1 MLSNIIN
8 MILSN
13 DKYYIIRVGGFA
25 TDANTKI
32 YYSLFSLALCSH
44 DYLYNNSTECFVIL
58 YYSTLIW
65 TCIEFYL
72 YITATREIKPMHL
85 YYNNT
90 SVLVPR
96 YVGIFLQGFQE
107 GGCISTIG
115 LYFGDRLF
123 ILKYTICLHL
133 LILFIMVNV
142 FFRKSTKQKSSIR
155 QVNSKG
161 SLLLMATITL
171 YNLKMLNDNPLH
183 LQRQLQ
189 MLFVMIYV
197 SFYWTIAVLFK
208 GFRDVIVHIRE
219 KDEYVVKKY
228 DIYDTIYV
236 LAYDVIFE
244 IGMAYLFFYRFLI

>member
-1 MLSNIIN
+1 

-13 DKYYIIRVGGFA
+13 DKYYILRIGDFA

-32 YYSLFSLALCSH
+32 YYSLFSLLLCSH
-44 DYLYNNSTECFVIL
+44 DYLYNNSTECFTIL

-65 TCIEFYL
+65 TCIEFCL
-72 YITATREIKPMHL
+72 YISATREIKPMHL

-96 YVGIFLQGFQE
+96 YAGIFLQGFQE
-107 GGCISTIG
+107 GGCITTIG

-123 ILKYTICLHL
+123 IFKYLIFLHL
-133 LILFIMVNV
+133 LIVFIMFNV
-142 FFRKSTKQKSSIR
+142 FFKKSTRQHSSIR
-155 QVNSKG
+155 QVNSRG
-161 SLLLMATITL
+161 SIILMGIITL
-171 YNLKMLNDNPLH
+171 YDLKMLNDNPLH

-197 SFYWTIAVLFK
+197 SFYWTIATLFK
-208 GFRDVIVHIRE
+208 GFRDVIVYVKE
-219 KDEYVVKKY
+219 QQEYVVKTY
-228 DIYDTIYV
+228 NIYDTIYV